1 MRGSACTLH
10 ALQFE
15 FAINSV
21 ANCKLMRGSA
31 LQYKPAITTITNCN
45 LLFLFNLLVPTSG
58 TAAATGSVTVAVVAE
73 PKKATD
79 KENDTS
85 TLGKLQLFCF
95 SLIEIKTYNPKV
107 REMASGFP
115 EKWAVRTRYTKHGP
129 S

>member
-1 MRGSACTLH
+1 MRRF
-10 ALQFE
+10 ALQFY
-15 FAINSV
+15 
-21 ANCKLMRGSA
+21 L
-31 LQYKPAITTITNCN
+31 AITTIANCN
-45 LLFLFNLLVPTSG
+45 LFFIFILLVPASG

-79 KENDTS
+79 KDNDTS